1 MNTDLQ
7 NALYEAWPQ
16 TFRQKD
22 FGPARTS
29 MCWGIQCDDGWAGLI
44 EALCEVTAAHN
55 RTGAHPVLAATT
67 VKQKFGSLRMYF
79 DQHCEFCDGAR
90 LLVEAFSTRVCE
102 VTGRPGVRCTVPGR
116 GVKTLSPGVAVQ
128 LGSDLDL
135 EKQTPPRLNIEIP
148 VGWHGIADSLIE
160 VATNCG
166 SEVVLE
172 FGSAR
177 GRLSVAAP
185 PGSNAGI
192 LGAAA
197 AAIAASTRTD
207 AETGQVLGRPSLA

>member
-1 MNTDLQ
+1 
-7 NALYEAWPQ
+7 
-16 TFRQKD
+16 
-22 FGPARTS
+22 
-29 MCWGIQCDDGWAGLI
+29 
-44 EALCEVTAAHN
+44 
-55 RTGAHPVLAATT
+55 VLAATT